1 VSHPLHDFS
10 SVLNIVANVAAVIAQ
25 QVIRRRFQRI
35 TYHCGSARGCSFRKR
50 QRRSVR
56 DICEEL
62 GDVYFQRAYRMK
74 YDTFYRLATLLSPY
88 IIESSGKK
96 QTSRNY
102 QHNGAISPEVRLACA
117 LCWLGVNLCN
127 HDCIWHRSL

>member
-1 VSHPLHDFS
+1 MSHPLHDFS
-10 SVLNIVANVAAVIAQ
+10 SVLNIVANVAAVVAQ

-35 TYHCGSARGCSFRKR
+35 TNHGGSPRGRSFRKR

-56 DICEEL
+56 DIYEEL
-62 GDVYFQRAYRMK
+62 GDVYFRRAYRMK
-74 YDTFYRLATLLSPY
+74 YDTFNRLATLLSPY

-102 QHNGAISPEVRLACA
+102 RHNGAISP
-117 LCWLGVNLCN
+117 
-127 HDCIWHRSL
+127 